1 MTLLGISN
9 LDDTPS
15 SDYSLSD
22 LASKIVDECWPIM
35 LRGTNEV
42 LQADE
47 KPEEECICIC
57 DNGNS
62 LVVVCKDCS
71 KSISDREDITFLWTF
86 CSKFY
91 TIIKGMF
98 AAYISFAY

>member
-1 MTLLGISN
+1 MFTISNVFHYRFVTEGYICLLAMTLLGISN

-71 KSISDREDITFLWTF
+71 KSISDREDITFL
-86 CSKFY
+86 
-91 TIIKGMF
+91 
-98 AAYISFAY
+98 